1 MSPHVRRIIYVV
13 TYEVIAILVVTGTL
27 VILGFGGGSSGL
39 IAVVSS
45 TIALIWNYVWT
56 TMFEAWEKRQKSQ
69 DRTVV
74 RRIIHAVGFEGGL
87 IVILVPI
94 IAWVLQI
101 ALLDAFILEISLLVF
116 FLVYTF
122 VFAWLFDIVL
132 PLKRPNDSQTSEGT
146 VRNAGNSKTER
157 VDHQ

>member
-13 TYEVIAILVVTGTL
+13 AYEVIAILVVTGAL
-27 VILGFGGGSSGL
+27 VVLGFGGGSSGL

-45 TIALIWNYVWT
+45 TIALVWNYVWT

-69 DRTVV
+69 DRTVG
-74 RRIIHAVGFEGGL
+74 RRIVHAIGFEGGL
-87 IVILVPI
+87 IVFLVPV
-94 IAWVLQI
+94 IAWILRI
-101 ALLDAFILEISLLVF
+101 GLLEAFILEIGLLAF

-132 PLKRPNDSQTSEGT
+132 PLKRPKESRISDRESQTE
-146 VRNAGNSKTER
+146 
-157 VDHQ
+157 